1 MLLKLKAMLK
11 YDLCIIGGGPAGMM
25 AALRA
30 EERGKSVVLIEK
42 NKELGSKLFL
52 TGGGRCNLTHAGL
65 NKKDFAL
72 KFGKQGDFLLSPLS
86 IFGVEETINFF
97 NKKGLSLKTEGD
109 GKVYPKSE
117 KSKDVLDFFKT
128 ELKKNKVKILT
139 GNKVSNFTFK
149 DGKIEKV
156 ILDDG
161 KEIFAD
167 NFLIAT
173 GGKSYPQTGS
183 TGNGYNFAKRA
194 GHSVTELKPA
204 LSPVETKEKWVSI
217 LKGIS
222 LEKVGVSLNRQ
233 KPVIGDVLF
242 THFGLSGPIILN
254 LSENIN
260 TKDELVID
268 LFPKKNIDELEKKLI
283 VLLDKEP
290 KKTVFNALG
299 EIVPMKLLAILLN
312 FSNVKKDEICRNISK
327 GERKKIVK
335 NLKNVKFT
343 VIGVLGFEKA
353 MITKGGISLKEIDS
367 RKMRSKIIDNLY
379 FAGEVIDLNGESG
392 GFNLQMCF
400 TTGYVVA
407 ESI

>member
-1 MLLKLKAMLK
+1 MLK

-30 EERGKSVVLIEK
+30 SERGKSVVLIEK
-42 NKELGSKLFL
+42 NKELGLKLLL

-86 IFGVEETINFF
+86 IFGVEETIDFF
-97 NKKGLSLKTEGD
+97 NKKGLSLKIEAD

-117 KSKDVLDFFKT
+117 KSKDVLDFLKT

-139 GNKVSNFTFK
+139 GNKVSNFIFK

-156 ILDDG
+156 ILDDE
-161 KEIFAD
+161 KQIFAD

-233 KPVIGDVLF
+233 KPVMGDVLF

-283 VLLDKEP
+283 VLFDKEP

>member
-1 MLLKLKAMLK
+1 
-11 YDLCIIGGGPAGMM
+11 
-25 AALRA
+25 
-30 EERGKSVVLIEK
+30 
-42 NKELGSKLFL
+42 
-52 TGGGRCNLTHAGL
+52 
-65 NKKDFAL
+65 
-72 KFGKQGDFLLSPLS
+72 
-86 IFGVEETINFF
+86 
-97 NKKGLSLKTEGD
+97 
-109 GKVYPKSE
+109 
-117 KSKDVLDFFKT
+117 
-128 ELKKNKVKILT
+128 
-139 GNKVSNFTFK
+139 
-149 DGKIEKV
+149 
-156 ILDDG
+156 
-161 KEIFAD
+161 AD

-233 KPVIGDVLF
+233 KPVMGDVLF

-283 VLLDKEP
+283 VLFDKEP

>member
-1 MLLKLKAMLK
+1 MLK

-30 EERGKSVVLIEK
+30 SERGKSVVLIEK
-42 NKELGSKLFL
+42 NKELGLKLLL

-65 NKKDFAL
+65 DKKDFAL

-86 IFGVEETINFF
+86 IFGVEETIDFF
-97 NKKGLSLKTEGD
+97 NKKGLSLKIEAD

-117 KSKDVLDFFKT
+117 KSKDVLDFLKT

-139 GNKVSNFTFK
+139 GNKVSNFIFK

-156 ILDDG
+156 ILDDE
-161 KEIFAD
+161 KQIFAD

-183 TGNGYNFAKRA
+183 TGNGYNFAKRV

-204 LSPVETKEKWVSI
+204 LSPIETKEKWVSI

-233 KPVIGDVLF
+233 KPVMGDVLF

-283 VLLDKEP
+283 VLFDKEP

>member
-1 MLLKLKAMLK
+1 MLK

-30 EERGKSVVLIEK
+30 SERGKSVVLIEK
-42 NKELGSKLFL
+42 NKELGLKLLL

-65 NKKDFAL
+65 DKKDFAL

-86 IFGVEETINFF
+86 IFGVEETIDFF
-97 NKKGLSLKTEGD
+97 NKKGLPLKIEAD

-117 KSKDVLDFFKT
+117 KSKDVLDFLKT

-139 GNKVSNFTFK
+139 GNKVSNFIFK

-156 ILDDG
+156 ILDDE
-161 KEIFAD
+161 KQIFAD

-233 KPVIGDVLF
+233 KPVMGDVLF

-283 VLLDKEP
+283 VLFDKEP

>member
-1 MLLKLKAMLK
+1 MLK

-30 EERGKSVVLIEK
+30 SERGKSVVLIEK
-42 NKELGSKLFL
+42 NKELGLKLLL

-65 NKKDFAL
+65 DKKDFAL

-86 IFGVEETINFF
+86 IFGVEETIDFF
-97 NKKGLSLKTEGD
+97 NKKGLSLKIEAD

-117 KSKDVLDFFKT
+117 KSKDVLDFLKT

-139 GNKVSNFTFK
+139 GNKVSNFIFK

-156 ILDDG
+156 ILDDE
-161 KEIFAD
+161 KQIFAD

-233 KPVIGDVLF
+233 KPVMGDVLF

-283 VLLDKEP
+283 VLFDKEP

>member
-1 MLLKLKAMLK
+1 MLK

-30 EERGKSVVLIEK
+30 SERGKSVVLIEK
-42 NKELGSKLFL
+42 NKELGLKLLL

-65 NKKDFAL
+65 DKKDFAL

-86 IFGVEETINFF
+86 IFGVEETIDFF
-97 NKKGLSLKTEGD
+97 NKKGLSLKIEAD

-117 KSKDVLDFFKT
+117 KSKDVLDFLKT

-139 GNKVSNFTFK
+139 GNKVSNFIFK

-156 ILDDG
+156 ILDDE
-161 KEIFAD
+161 KQIFAD

-183 TGNGYNFAKRA
+183 TGNGYNFAKRV

-204 LSPVETKEKWVSI
+204 LSPIETKEKWVSI

-222 LEKVGVSLNRQ
+222 LEKVGVSLNQQ
-233 KPVIGDVLF
+233 KPIIGDVLF

-254 LSENIN
+254 LSEKIN

-268 LFPKKNIDELEKKLI
+268 LFPNKNIDELEKKLI
-283 VLLDKEP
+283 TLFNKEP
-290 KKTVFNALG
+290 KKTVFNVLG
-299 EIVPMKLLAILLN
+299 GIVPPKLLAILLN
-312 FSNVKKDEICRNISK
+312 FSNVKKDEICRNIIK
-327 GERKKIVK
+327 EERKKIVK
-335 NLKNVKFT
+335 NLKNIKFI

-353 MITKGGISLKEIDS
+353 MVTKGGISLKEIDS

-379 FAGEVIDLNGESG
+379 FAGEVINLNGESG

>member
-1 MLLKLKAMLK
+1 MLK

-30 EERGKSVVLIEK
+30 SERGKSVVLIEK
-42 NKELGSKLFL
+42 NKELGLKLFL

-86 IFGVEETINFF
+86 IFGVEETIDFF
-97 NKKGLSLKTEGD
+97 NKKGLPLKIEAD

-139 GNKVSNFTFK
+139 GNKVSNFIFK

-156 ILDDG
+156 ILDDE
-161 KEIFAD
+161 KQIFAD

-222 LEKVGVSLNRQ
+222 LEKVGVSLNQQ
-233 KPVIGDVLF
+233 KPIIGDVLF

-254 LSENIN
+254 LSEKIN

-283 VLLDKEP
+283 TLFDKEP
-290 KKTVFNALG
+290 KKTVFNVLG
-299 EIVPMKLLAILLN
+299 GIVPPKLLAILLN
-312 FSNVKKDEICRNISK
+312 FSNVKKDEICRNIIK
-327 GERKKIVK
+327 EERKKIVK
-335 NLKNVKFT
+335 NLKNIKFI

-353 MITKGGISLKEIDS
+353 MVTKGGISLKEINS

>member
-1 MLLKLKAMLK
+1 MLK

-30 EERGKSVVLIEK
+30 SERGKSVVLIEK
-42 NKELGSKLFL
+42 NKELGLKLFL
-52 TGGGRCNLTHAGL
+52 TGEGRCNLTHAGL
-65 NKKDFAL
+65 NKKDFTL

-128 ELKKNKVKILT
+128 ELKKNEVKILT

-222 LEKVGVSLNRQ
+222 LEKVGVSLNQQ
-233 KPVIGDVLF
+233 KPIIGDVLF

-254 LSENIN
+254 LSEKIN

-283 VLLDKEP
+283 TLFNKEP
-290 KKTVFNALG
+290 KKTVFNVLG
-299 EIVPMKLLAILLN
+299 GIVPPKLLAILLN

-353 MITKGGISLKEIDS
+353 MVTKGGISLKEIDS

>member
-1 MLLKLKAMLK
+1 MLK

-30 EERGKSVVLIEK
+30 SERGKSVVLIEK
-42 NKELGSKLFL
+42 NKELGLKLLL

-65 NKKDFAL
+65 DKKDFAL

-86 IFGVEETINFF
+86 IFGVEETIDFF
-97 NKKGLSLKTEGD
+97 NKKGLPLKIEAD

-139 GNKVSNFTFK
+139 GNKVSNFIFK

-156 ILDDG
+156 ILDDE
-161 KEIFAD
+161 KQIFAD

-233 KPVIGDVLF
+233 KPVMGDVLF

-283 VLLDKEP
+283 VLFDKEP